1 MASIE
6 QTGLLQRINELTE
19 HSAKDTGIEIAEVQL
34 KGAGKARLLRV
45 YIDKPG
51 GVTHGDCQL
60 ISERLGA
67 LLDAEDAIPDDSYT
81 LEVSSPGVER
91 KLSKVRDFER
101 VAGQKVRVAVKEAID
116 GQLRFEGKV
125 VRCTD
130 GLLVL
135 EMQPGLS
142 AEIPLDRIQ
151 KANLKFEW

>member
-1 MASIE
+1 M
-6 QTGLLQRINELTE
+6 LQRINELSE
-19 HSAKDTGIEIAEVQL
+19 QAASQTGIELVEVQL

-51 GVTHGDCQL
+51 GVTHGDCEL
-60 ISERLGA
+60 ISARLGA
-67 LLDAEDAIPDDSYT
+67 LLDAEDVIPDDSYT

-91 KLSKVRDFER
+91 KLSRPRDFDR
-101 VAGQKVRVAVKEAID
+101 ILGQKVRVVVKEQID

-135 EMQPGLS
+135 EIQAGLS